1 MRSALLGFLALAFYH
16 DLHCSAVLSL
26 HCLLPAGAS
35 FFLCGRDR
43 FVFAARQHEK
53 AAIAA
58 ISSVAPPAGTPPPT
72 LLRAHACAVW
82 AAVQWRELRLEPHV
96 LHVRELW
103 LLNRSTVWLSELL
116 FGANHGS
123 STSKRKIC
131 MDGLWW
137 RTPLLAGKKRQ
148 GTTSTIL
155 YVRQPG
161 GHGAIQGSVKRGC
174 HGHGEVRRY
183 LQLPFFAPQSVQ
195 ERARKHAKGERGARG
210 AV

>member
-1 MRSALLGFLALAFYH
+1 
-16 DLHCSAVLSL
+16 
-26 HCLLPAGAS
+26 
-35 FFLCGRDR
+35 
-43 FVFAARQHEK
+43 
-53 AAIAA
+53 
-58 ISSVAPPAGTPPPT
+58 
-72 LLRAHACAVW
+72 
-82 AAVQWRELRLEPHV
+82 
-96 LHVRELW
+96 
-103 LLNRSTVWLSELL
+103 
-116 FGANHGS
+116 
-123 STSKRKIC
+123 

-210 AV
+210 QFEIERVKIIFLEIYMLKIAYTHTLCI